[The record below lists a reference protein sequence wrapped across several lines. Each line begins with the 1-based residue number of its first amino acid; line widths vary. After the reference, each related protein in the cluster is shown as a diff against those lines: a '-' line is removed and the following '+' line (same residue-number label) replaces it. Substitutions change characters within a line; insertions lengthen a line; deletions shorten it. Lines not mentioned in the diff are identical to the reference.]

1 MAVDEAVTPPGQTLS
16 RKLIAL
22 AKAVCL
28 IGFPAIPALIYLSG
42 VHPSLPGP
50 TSADQIRQIAEQSVR
65 WTQVHFAFSVAGFL
79 GLATLFILRG
89 LVPSSIPLQIATAIG
104 LIGGV
109 VFTGTVLM
117 EVSVIPELSLACRA
131 SPGCLSPANVSF
143 ADELANQG
151 WRVLPGLTL
160 GGGILMVGIALLSAI
175 ALARGGLRFWE
186 AAPMLAGC
194 LIELTQNTGLHAW
207 GNFSLSRG
215 MPGLAAVALLAGG
228 LALSVRLVREAW
240 GGRPRSSTS
249 ASPPPQI
256 DASPGE
262 LPTST

>member
-1 MAVDEAVTPPGQTLS
+1 VVRGQGQS
-16 RKLIAL
+16 AGRKLIAV

-28 IGFPAIPALIYLSG
+28 VGFPVIPALIYLSG

-50 TSADQIRQIAEQSVR
+50 TSSDQIRQLAEQSVR

-89 LVPSSIPLQIATAIG
+89 IVPSSIPVQVATAIG

-117 EVSVIPELSLACRA
+117 EVSVVPELALACRS
-131 SPGCLSPANVSF
+131 SPGCLSPSNVIF

-151 WRVLPGLTL
+151 WRVLPGLTM
-160 GGGILMVGIALLSAI
+160 GGRILMLGLALLSAI
-175 ALARGGLRFWE
+175 ALAKGALRFWE
-186 AAPMLAGC
+186 AAPLFGGS
-194 LIELTQNTGLHAW
+194 LIELTLNTGLHAW
-207 GNFSLSRG
+207 GNFNPARG
-215 MPGLAAVALLAGG
+215 MPGLAAVALLIGG

-240 GGRPRSSTS
+240 GGRPRSSTL
-249 ASPPPQI
+249 ASPPQEVATTTG
-256 DASPGE
+256 DLE
-262 LPTST
+262 TST